1 MADNTRTVISEQSYR
16 KLFNTGDDFS
26 QQNMKIQVGENASL
40 YYVPYPVIPFEG
52 SRFRSRT
59 EINLRSSSKIIY
71 GEILACGREGMG
83 EKFAFAEFSS
93 RTCVSVD
100 GKPVFLDNSR
110 LIGGEADFS
119 GIGFFENYSCQGV
132 FFLFGFDSK
141 LESFTF
147 PADDESQAAIS
158 KSSAGYTIRALG
170 TGANSLYKFMEKCL
184 KIFIFNIF

>member
-83 EKFAFAEFSS
+83 EKFAFAEFLS

-110 LIGGEADFS
+110 LLGGEADFS

-132 FFLFGFDSK
+132 FFLYGISEIT
-141 LESFTF
+141 LPES
-147 PADDESQAAIS
+147 ESIQAAVS
-158 KSSAGYTIRALG
+158 RSSAGYTVRVL
-170 TGANSLYKFMEKCL
+170 ANSANELYKYAQNVFFPC
-184 KIFIFNIF
+184 ID